1 MIKRLVLLVLGATV
15 IALLIAGVAMAA
27 TPHTPQDIYKDFADN
42 GKLDGKYSR
51 AEFQAFLNDATSAGY
66 PGSNIGTLNQIVREM
81 LTDRTTF
88 PFTGFQLMIAGI
100 VAVVLVGGGL
110 VLRRFA
116 RSS

>member
-15 IALLIAGVAMAA
+15 LTLLIAGVAMAA
-27 TPHTPQDIYKDFADN
+27 TPDDIIKDFAD
-42 GKLDGKYSR
+42 GKLNGTYTH
-51 AEFQAFLNDATSAGY
+51 AELQAFLNYAPAQAY
-66 PGSNIGTLNQIVREM
+66 LISNYSTLRQLVTEM
-81 LTDRTTF
+81 LTDRPTF

-116 RSS
+116 RSP